1 MKRRYSGW
9 RFRFRGFQSEAM
21 RRLGKSPEDG
31 KLEFGDIVICCSIIG
46 LLNLDILPES
56 VPYREPIMIIATSLI
71 VLLGMVLKFRR
82 LSPRSCWKRALSATG
97 ALALFWSI
105 IPWILYRAGDVDID
119 LQLATEISI
128 SSLFMWLVFGG
139 CALRYRYIRR
149 RSRQEIALMRMRQK
163 RQRRELYL

>member
-71 VLLGMVLKFRR
+71 VLCSSFRDAVNSGVP
-82 LSPRSCWKRALSATG
+82 LP
-97 ALALFWSI
+97 SI
-105 IPWILYRAGDVDID
+105 
-119 LQLATEISI
+119 
-128 SSLFMWLVFGG
+128 M
-139 CALRYRYIRR
+139 
-149 RSRQEIALMRMRQK
+149 
-163 RQRRELYL
+163 